1 VIARWYATVRK
12 GKRSPG
18 FRIRCALAA
27 GVGRGHDPDTGVQGE
42 ADLTIRLY
50 DDGGRSTVLG

>member
-12 GKRSPG
+12 GKRLPD
-18 FRIRCALAA
+18 FRIRAALAA

-50 DDGGRSTVLG
+50 GGGGRSTGLG